1 MVSLEEAAFEEEL
14 PVLLVGVTV
23 LEAALVAREGVGLE
37 LEDWLDVVMG
47 VVQVFL
53 QRLRFRFQL

>member
-37 LEDWLDVVMG
+37 PDLLEVVMG
-47 VVQVFL
+47 ALFSH
-53 QRLRFRFQL
+53 RLRFLFQL